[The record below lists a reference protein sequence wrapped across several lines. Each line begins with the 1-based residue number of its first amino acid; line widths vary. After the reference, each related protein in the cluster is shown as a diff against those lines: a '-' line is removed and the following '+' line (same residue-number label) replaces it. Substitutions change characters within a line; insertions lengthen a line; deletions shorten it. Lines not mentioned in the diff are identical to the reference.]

1 MKLWNYQTPDLI
13 PKLTPQGRY
22 ISLLWMALGKSLT
35 NSLMIVVEKSKDN
48 GQQNYHGPRG

>member
-1 MKLWNYQTPDLI
+1 MKLWNYQTPNLI

-22 ISLLWMALGKSLT
+22 KSLLWMALGKSLT